1 MEELRH
7 TLHVKEV
14 AEGKSYFFPFL
25 QFNARYEL
33 LVFPFTAPA
42 QERTMIIMHKHGH
55 HLGGLPT
62 FFWVAIFT
70 LIVIFHLFL
79 MKLIYNE
86 YWSQDKYKLRLVFSF
101 YIYCYC

>member
-14 AEGKSYFFPFL
+14 AEGMPTLYGEIFSNRITLIF
-25 QFNARYEL
+25 RI
-33 LVFPFTAPA
+33 FTAPA

-62 FFWVAIFT
+62 FFWVSIFI

-79 MKLIYNE
+79 IKLIYNE
-86 YWSQDKYKLRLVFSF
+86 YWNQDKYKQKYVSHHNR
-101 YIYCYC
+101 